1 MQAITMPI
9 DAPITWSSSAET
21 YATVDQNG
29 LITGKASGSATITA
43 VSGSASAS
51 VAVTVTT

>member
-1 MQAITMPI
+1 MPF

-21 YATVDQNG
+21 YATVDADG
-29 LITGKASGSATITA
+29 TIHGVASGSATITA

-51 VAVTVTT
+51 VSVTVTT